1 MEIVKQRVELFTQIG
16 NKSPHLV
23 ELAKKTGLDTGYIL
37 LGGLVLTALI
47 TLITMGGTILTVV
60 LTVAYPAYKSIKALE
75 SAGDDD
81 DKIWLTYWCVFGV
94 FSLLD
99 EFGGII
105 LHLIPFYFYIKL
117 GFFVW
122 MMHPTTKGSTV
133 VYNNVLKP
141 LLDKNRD
148 KIEKF
153 IAEVKG
159 GAMSVAKEGANAAM
173 SELQKPENLMKG
185 MNLAN

>member
-1 MEIVKQRVELFTQIG
+1 MDILKQKVEFFTQIG
-16 NKSPHLV
+16 NKVPQLV
-23 ELAKKTGLDTGYIL
+23 ELSKKSGLETGYIL
-37 LGGLVLTALI
+37 LGGIVLASLI

-60 LTVAYPAYKSIKALE
+60 LTVAYPAYRSIKALE
-75 SAGDDD
+75 SKGDDD
-81 DKIWLTYWCVFGV
+81 DKIWLTYWCVFGI

-105 LHLIPFYFYIKL
+105 LSLIPFYFYIKL
-117 GFFVW
+117 AFFIW
-122 MMHPTTKGSTV
+122 MMHPSTQGSTI
-133 VYNNVLKP
+133 VYNSVLKP
-141 LLDKNRD
+141 LLEKNKD

-173 SELQKPENLMKG
+173 SELSKPENMMKG
-185 MNLAN
+185 MQAMN